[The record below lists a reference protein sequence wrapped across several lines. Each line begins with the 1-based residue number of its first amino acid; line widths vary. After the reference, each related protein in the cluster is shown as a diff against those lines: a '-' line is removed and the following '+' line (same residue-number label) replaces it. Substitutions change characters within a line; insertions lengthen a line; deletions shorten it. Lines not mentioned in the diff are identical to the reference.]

1 MGALADGTLCVYCG
15 VNEAE
20 DIPDGYAGAICF
32 ICPDGS
38 DGCSSLTAAVVD
50 AMRLTRFANFRF
62 RVLPIDVNHPLN
74 DPTIA
79 MLVASFVIRM

>member
-1 MGALADGTLCVYCG
+1 MGSLADGTLCMYCG
-15 VNEAE
+15 VNEAGY
-20 DIPDGYAGAICF
+20 IPDGCVGVICF
-32 ICPDGS
+32 TCPDGS
-38 DGCSSLTAAVVD
+38 DGCFHLKAAVAD